1 MEERSLLIKKYIFPS
16 LVILIG
22 LMLLNTAFFSGTGST
37 SQSGTFKLG
46 AFVVLIMGIVTTLY
60 IKEII
65 TKNTHMVL
73 LGVMLISCLFLG
85 YSTYSS
91 VTTTISQIELK
102 EKIDNNIKQGLRDI
116 EIIQLE
122 YKKKYGWYSDNFQ
135 ELKRFLLQ
143 DSVYS
148 ISTKGIV
155 PDYKITPEHA
165 EILGYDP
172 IIDYIKIESYDE
184 DEALKCGLLTKD
196 TSWENVLKKLFLS
209 NNDTSNNRVFE
220 FDINNFNKV
229 PMSSSKYFQLYA
241 DILESSDDVTFE
253 VLMKRKG
260 KGFNFVSSFLIDFN
274 GNDKAYYGKDI
285 KGLIVKDS
293 IPQITQFKLGD
304 NIVSLNS
311 ESFNNYSDFVNALK
325 LSKNDTLDFKIIRD
339 GKEINLKFTI
349 KDITKRPSRAF
360 WTDLDDV
367 LSYNLQPPLYNP
379 ELFEPFYLEKKL
391 VIKEDE
397 FSSPY
402 LKIDEFKKLIS
413 ERNLDTSNISF
424 EFFKGESV
432 FYSNFTG
439 TSLDYFYLF
448 SKVGTPVFTAF
459 DPAPYD
465 PLNEKDTLITGSLT
479 EVKTSGNWK

>member
-1 MEERSLLIKKYIFPS
+1 M
-16 LVILIG
+16 
-22 LMLLNTAFFSGTGST
+22 
-37 SQSGTFKLG
+37 
-46 AFVVLIMGIVTTLY
+46 
-60 IKEII
+60 
-65 TKNTHMVL
+65 
-73 LGVMLISCLFLG
+73 
-85 YSTYSS
+85 
-91 VTTTISQIELK
+91 
-102 EKIDNNIKQGLRDI
+102 
-116 EIIQLE
+116 
-122 YKKKYGWYSDNFQ
+122 
-135 ELKRFLLQ
+135 Q

-293 IPQITQFKLGD
+293 IPQITQFTLGD

-311 ESFNNYSDFVNALK
+311 ESFNNCSDFLNALK

-349 KDITKRPSRAF
+349 NDITKRPSRAF
-360 WTDLDDV
+360 WTDLEDV
-367 LSYNLQPPLYNP
+367 LTYNLQPPLYNP
-379 ELFEPFYLEKKL
+379 ELFEPFYVEKKL

-465 PLNEKDTLITGSLT
+465 PLKEKDTLITGSLT